1 MLIYWFCKLRFFK
14 KFCLVLSS
22 LNQFF
27 KIVKILN
34 NLFFL
39 FLGQAESELLIFG
52 VHGCAE
58 QQYV

>member
-34 NLFFL
+34 ILFFL
-39 FLGQAESELLIFG
+39 FLGQAEPKLLILRI
-52 VHGCAE
+52 HGCAK
-58 QQYV
+58 